1 MATLQVFIQVLSEKK
16 SLDPFGIMVNHQNN
30 SSSLLQLTEGK
41 YKYGER
47 SGSVVE
53 CLTRDRGV
61 AGSASLASLRCGPW
75 ARHIYPS
82 LLLVQLKKTRT
93 CLIERLLMG
102 RKESNQTNIKK
113 IYDDLVLIFCIFIA
127 LLRSLATY
135 VGD

>member
-61 AGSASLASLRCGPW
+61 AGSASLASLRCGP
-75 ARHIYPS
+75 
-82 LLLVQLKKTRT
+82 
-93 CLIERLLMG
+93 
-102 RKESNQTNIKK
+102 
-113 IYDDLVLIFCIFIA
+113 
-127 LLRSLATY
+127 
-135 VGD
+135 